1 MELLLLDRLRLNT
14 QKMDLVDWNGLRL
27 RMIKSMGNC
36 QLLLILLFKIKL
48 RMGNQL
54 LLIL

>member
-36 QLLLILLFKIKL
+36 RLLLILLFKIKL